1 LRAVVD
7 HYVDRPGVEEPR
19 GLKLTG
25 TNSSIGLNGHCSCT
39 ATTASPNATQISN
52 ATDDVFRQSPVG
64 SRQSDSIPTAYC
76 RLPIA
81 GLVARFADLA
91 AMPGGPHPIPS
102 RTRSLSPP
110 GPMVLCLKAWESR
123 SLPGL
128 PSARNKVPGTLV
140 HNVSGFGR
148 FAAAATSG
156 RLC

>member
-1 LRAVVD
+1 MRAVVD

-25 TNSSIGLNGHCSCT
+25 TNSSIGLNDLRSCT
-39 ATTASPNATQISN
+39 ATTASPTQRKQSN
-52 ATDDVFRQSPVG
+52 ATDDVACT
-64 SRQSDSIPTAYC
+64 TAQLYK
-76 RLPIA
+76 I
-81 GLVARFADLA
+81 LVARFADLA

-128 PSARNKVPGTLV
+128 HGARFREVQRTLI
-140 HNVSGFGR
+140 HNAR
-148 FAAAATSG
+148 LRPYQKRPPTKRPFALKEASNW
-156 RLC
+156 